1 MLGLPFCSRGR
12 EELGVRGILRW
23 TLAPVVRCWAV
34 IAESGLD
41 NVPRPLDAPLAHAA
55 GLDSD
60 RILILGSGPAVGW
73 GVLSHDLAL
82 PGSLARALSV
92 RTRRGANVSVVASPA
107 ITVRSTHDFDALKLW
122 RYDAIVL
129 SVGANDALAL
139 TSLRVWTRRFAALL
153 RRLHEAS
160 PATHVF
166 VLGIQP
172 IRSIPAFD
180 SALGAIAQDHAQALN
195 RATAHLCAGDRRA
208 TFIPLTATPDPTPG
222 RHRSAV
228 DYEHWAQL
236 LASRMS
242 APIDA
247 QRIRH
252 DGIAARREPGWIES
266 DRQRALDDL
275 DILEPEV
282 AFDRI
287 VALAQRL
294 FGTRGAAFS
303 VSDHERQ
310 WHVAS
315 IGVTAPEIPRAR
327 SFSTVT
333 IQGTGALVVPDARS
347 DDRFRDNALVVGH
360 PHIRFY
366 AGFPVES
373 PTGEPLGAL
382 CVFDPDPRAADTV
395 DTVLLREVAL
405 MVQRELWRHE

>member
-1 MLGLPFCSRGR
+1 M
-12 EELGVRGILRW
+12 RGILRW

-172 IRSIPAFD
+172 IRSIRAFD
-180 SALGAIAQDHAQALN
+180 LERPPCAISDGSS
-195 RATAHLCAGDRRA
+195 RTASMTS
-208 TFIPLTATPDPTPG
+208 TF
-222 RHRSAV
+222 
-228 DYEHWAQL
+228 
-236 LASRMS
+236 
-242 APIDA
+242 
-247 QRIRH
+247 
-252 DGIAARREPGWIES
+252 
-266 DRQRALDDL
+266 
-275 DILEPEV
+275 
-282 AFDRI
+282 
-287 VALAQRL
+287 
-294 FGTRGAAFS
+294 
-303 VSDHERQ
+303 
-310 WHVAS
+310 
-315 IGVTAPEIPRAR
+315 
-327 SFSTVT
+327 
-333 IQGTGALVVPDARS
+333 
-347 DDRFRDNALVVGH
+347 
-360 PHIRFY
+360 
-366 AGFPVES
+366 
-373 PTGEPLGAL
+373 
-382 CVFDPDPRAADTV
+382 
-395 DTVLLREVAL
+395 
-405 MVQRELWRHE
+405 